1 MQPRSFPHCKDD
13 YQLKVHCLAMQ
24 FEGHKC
30 EAKITKSSSYTST
43 LVFHGWFK
51 PTVNKEAIFK
61 IMWFFFLNDMDWC
74 VLGNLWNF
82 VKSKF

>member
-1 MQPRSFPHCKDD
+1 
-13 YQLKVHCLAMQ
+13 
-24 FEGHKC
+24 
-30 EAKITKSSSYTST
+30 
-43 LVFHGWFK
+43 VFHGWFK